1 MLIPALAVALVTTA
15 VPGHFDQPQD
25 GFANRWTTLREAS
38 PQWAGLDPEPI
49 NAALGQLRDFQ
60 KPQANGKPLFAGAVT
75 LYVHNGKIVTHDRT
89 GYAVLYK
96 DQQTQL
102 TEEERVPMQ
111 KDTIFDF
118 ASISKLF
125 TSIAVIQ
132 QVEQGRVA
140 IDEKVATY
148 LPEFG
153 VNGKENITV
162 KQLLTHTSG
171 LEPFIPLWQRYPDIP
186 SRIKAVM
193 DVTPKS
199 TPGTTYV
206 YSDLNLITLGELVFK
221 VSGKRLDEAVR
232 DGITRPL
239 GLKDTGYN
247 PKAKDRTAATEF
259 QSAPPRG
266 IVRGEVH
273 DENAWSLGGV
283 AGHAGVFGTAKDL
296 AILGQTILNG
306 GTYNGRRI
314 LSEHSVELMLTNF
327 NQQFPDNAHG
337 LGFELDQRWY
347 MGALSG
353 PGTAGH
359 TGYTGTSF
367 VIDKASRSIAIL
379 LTNRV
384 HPSRDWGSVN
394 PARRAVADG
403 LANALAVTAHG
414 KQWRA
419 TTSGG
424 TLTAERPVE
433 VFVDVDKGDKL
444 TIQHWNGT
452 DWRDARTVTTTGRR
466 WMPTESVKSRFV
478 YTKAGQYNG
487 RGVYVHAR
495 GDVTA
500 EGWSV
505 ARR

>member
-1 MLIPALAVALVTTA
+1 MLIPALAVAVVTA
-15 VPGHFDQPQD
+15 VIPGHFDQPQD
-25 GFANRWTTLREAS
+25 GFAHPWTTLRES
-38 PQWAGLDPEPI
+38 NPYWANLDPEPI
-49 NAALGQLRDFQ
+49 NAALRQLRDFQ

-75 LYVHNGKIVTHDRT
+75 MLVHDGKIVTHDRT

-102 TEEERVPMQ
+102 PEEERVPMQ
-111 KDTIFDF
+111 KDTIFDL

-132 QVEQGRVA
+132 QVENHKVD
-140 IDEKVATY
+140 INEKVAHY

-171 LEPFIPLWQRYPDIP
+171 LEPFIPLWKLYPDVP

-193 DVTPKS
+193 DVKPKS

-206 YSDLNLITLGELVFK
+206 YSDLNLITLGELVHE
-221 VSGKRLDEAVR
+221 VSGKTLDQAVR
-232 DGITRPL
+232 DGITKPL
-239 GLKDTGYN
+239 DMKDTGYN
-247 PKAKDRTAATEF
+247 PKARNRTAATEF
-259 QSAPPRG
+259 QTAPPRG
-266 IVRGEVH
+266 MVRGEVH
-273 DENAWSLGGV
+273 DENSWSLGGV

-296 AILGQTILNG
+296 AVLGQTILNG
-306 GTYNGRRI
+306 GTYNGHRI

-347 MGALSG
+347 MGGLSS

-384 HPSRDWGSVN
+384 HPSRDWGSIN
-394 PARRAVADG
+394 PARRVVAGG
-403 LANALAVTAHG
+403 LANALAVQSHG

-424 TLTAERPVE
+424 TLTAQRPVE

-444 TIQHWNGT
+444 TVQHWNGT
-452 DWRDARTVTTTGRR
+452 DWQDVRTITTTERR
-466 WMPTESVKSRFV
+466 WVPTEPVKSRFV

-487 RGVYVHAR
+487 RGVYVHAH

-500 EGWSV
+500 EGWSA

>member
-1 MLIPALAVALVTTA
+1 MLIPALAVALVTA
-15 VPGHFDQPQD
+15 AIPGHFDQPQD
-25 GFANRWTTLREAS
+25 GFANPWTTLRES
-38 PQWAGLDPEPI
+38 NPYWANLDPAPI
-49 NAALGQLRDFQ
+49 NTALRQLREFQ

-75 LYVHNGKIVTHDRT
+75 MYVHDGKIVTHDRT

-96 DQQTQL
+96 DQETQL
-102 TEEERVPMQ
+102 PERERVPMQ

-132 QVEQGRVA
+132 QVEQNKVD
-140 IDEKVATY
+140 IDERVATY

-171 LEPFIPLWQRYPDIP
+171 LEPFIALWKLYPDVP

-193 DVTPKS
+193 DVKPKS

-206 YSDLNLITLGELVFK
+206 YSDLNLITLGELVHR
-221 VSGKRLDEAVR
+221 VSGKTLDQAVR
-232 DGITRPL
+232 DGITKPL
-239 GLKDTGYN
+239 NMKDTGYN
-247 PKAKDRTAATEF
+247 PKAKARTAATEF

-266 IVRGEVH
+266 MVRGEVH

-306 GTYNGRRI
+306 GTYQGRRI

-347 MGALSG
+347 MGGLSG
-353 PGTAGH
+353 MGTAGH

-394 PARRAVADG
+394 PARRVVADG
-403 LANALAVTAHG
+403 LANALAVKANG
-414 KQWRA
+414 RQWRA

-424 TLTAERPVE
+424 TLTADRPVE

-444 TIQHWNGT
+444 TIQHWDGT
-452 DWRDARTVTTTGRR
+452 QWQDVRAITTTSRR
-466 WMPTESVKSRFV
+466 WVPTEPVKTRFV

-495 GDVTA
+495 GNVTA
-500 EGWSV
+500 EGWS
-505 ARR
+505 AASR

>member
-1 MLIPALAVALVTTA
+1 MLIPALAVALVTA
-15 VPGHFDQPQD
+15 AIPGHFDQPQD
-25 GFANRWTTLREAS
+25 GFANPWTTLRPS
-38 PQWAGLDPEPI
+38 NPVWAGLDPGPV
-49 NAALGQLRDFQ
+49 NTALRQVREFT

-75 LYVHNGKIVTHDRT
+75 MYVHDGKIVTHDRT
-89 GYAVLYK
+89 GYAVLYS

-102 TEEERVPMQ
+102 PAEDRVPMRT
-111 KDTIFDF
+111 DTIFDL

-132 QVEQGRVA
+132 QVEQGRVN
-140 IDEKVATY
+140 IDEKVAHY

-171 LEPFIPLWQRYPDIP
+171 LEPFIALWKLYPDVP

-193 DVTPKS
+193 DVKPKS

-206 YSDLNLITLGELVFK
+206 YSDLNLITLGELVRE
-221 VSGKRLDEAVR
+221 VSGKKLDQAVR
-232 DGITRPL
+232 DGITKPL
-239 GLKDTGYN
+239 GMKDTGYN
-247 PKAKDRTAATEF
+247 PKARNRTAATEF
-259 QSAPPRG
+259 QAAPPRG
-266 IVRGEVH
+266 MVRGEVH

-306 GTYNGRRI
+306 GTYQGRRI
-314 LSEHSVELMLTNF
+314 LTEHSVELMLTNF

-353 PGTAGH
+353 MGTAGH

-379 LTNRV
+379 LANRV

-403 LANALAVTAHG
+403 LAEAMAVRTHG
-414 KQWRA
+414 KSWRA
-419 TTSGG
+419 TTPGG
-424 TLTAERPVE
+424 ALTAERPVE

-444 TIQHWNGT
+444 TIQHWDGT
-452 DWRDARTVTTTGRR
+452 QWQDVRTITTTQRR
-466 WMPTESVKSRFV
+466 WVPVEPTKSRFV
-478 YTKAGQYNG
+478 FTKAGQYNG

-495 GDVTA
+495 GDVTT
-500 EGWSV
+500 EGWSP

>member
-1 MLIPALAVALVTTA
+1 MLIPALAVALVTVA
-15 VPGHFDQPQD
+15 IPGHFDQPQD
-25 GFANRWTTLREAS
+25 GFAHERTTLRPS
-38 PQWAGLDPEPI
+38 NPYWAHLDPEPI
-49 NAALGQLRDFQ
+49 NTALRQVRDFTR
-60 KPQANGKPLFAGAVT
+60 PQANGKPLFPGAVT
-75 LYVHNGKIVTHDRT
+75 LYVHDGKVVTHDRT
-89 GYAVLYK
+89 GYAVLYR
-96 DQQTQL
+96 DQQTEL
-102 TEEERVPMQ
+102 PEADRVAMR
-111 KDTIFDF
+111 KDTIFDL

-132 QVEQGRVA
+132 QVERGRVD
-140 IDEKVATY
+140 IDQRVAHY

-153 VNGKENITV
+153 VNGKQDITV

-171 LEPFIPLWQRYPDIP
+171 LEPFIPLWSRFPDVP
-186 SRIKAVM
+186 SRIKGVM
-193 DVTPKS
+193 DVQPKS
-199 TPGTTYV
+199 TPGSTYV
-206 YSDLNLITLGELVFK
+206 YSDLNLITLGELVHR

-239 GLKDTGYN
+239 GMADTGYN
-247 PKAKDRTAATEF
+247 PRDKDRTAATEF
-259 QSAPPRG
+259 QVSPPRG

-283 AGHAGVFGTAKDL
+283 AGHAGVFSTARDL
-296 AILGQTILNG
+296 AVLGQTVLNG
-306 GTYNGRRI
+306 GTYDGRRI

-327 NQQFPDNAHG
+327 TPQFPGNAHG

-403 LANALAVTAHG
+403 LAGALAVQSGG

-424 TLTAERPVE
+424 TLTADRPVE
-433 VFVDVDKGDKL
+433 VFVDVDEGDSL
-444 TIQHWNGT
+444 TVQHWDGT
-452 DWRDARTVTTTGRR
+452 AWQDVRTITTTERR
-466 WMPTESVKSRFV
+466 WIATEQKKTRFV

-495 GDVTA
+495 GNVTA
-500 EGWSV
+500 EGWSA

>member
-1 MLIPALAVALVTTA
+1 MLIPALALAVVTAA
-15 VPGHFDQPQD
+15 VPGHFDRPQE
-25 GFANRWTTLREAS
+25 GFAHPWTTLRES
-38 PQWAGLDPEPI
+38 NPYWAGLDPTPV
-49 NAALGQLRDFQ
+49 NAALRQLRDFT
-60 KPQANGKPLFAGAVT
+60 KPQANGKPLYAGAVT
-75 LYVHNGKIVTHDRT
+75 MYVHDGKIVAHDRT
-89 GYAVLYK
+89 GYAVLYG
-96 DQQTQL
+96 DRQTL
-102 TEEERVPMQ
+102 LPEEERVPMR

-132 QVEQGRVA
+132 QVEKGRVD
-140 IDEKVATY
+140 IDEKVAAY

-186 SRIKAVM
+186 SRVKAVM
-193 DVTPKS
+193 DVQPKS

-206 YSDLNLITLGELVFK
+206 YSDLNLITLGELVHR
-221 VSGKRLDEAVR
+221 VSGKRLDQAVR
-232 DGITRPL
+232 DGITTPL
-239 GLKDTGYN
+239 GMKDTGYN
-247 PKAKDRTAATEF
+247 PTADDRTAATEF
-259 QSAPPRG
+259 QSTPPRG

-306 GTYNGRRI
+306 GTYQGRRI
-314 LSEHSVELMLTNF
+314 LSERSVELMLTNF
-327 NQQFPDNAHG
+327 TPQFPDNAHG

-347 MGALSG
+347 MGALSS

-367 VIDKASRSIAIL
+367 VVDKASRSIAIL

-394 PARRAVADG
+394 PARRVAADG
-403 LANALAVTAHG
+403 LAGALAVKAGG

-419 TTSGG
+419 TASGG
-424 TLTAERPVE
+424 TLTAERPAE
-433 VFVDVDKGDKL
+433 VFVDVDKGDRL
-444 TIQHWNGT
+444 TVQHWNGT
-452 DWRDARTVTTTGRR
+452 GWQDVRTITTTNRR
-466 WMPTESVKSRFV
+466 WVSTEPVKTRFV

-500 EGWSV
+500 DGWSL

>member
-1 MLIPALAVALVTTA
+1 MLIPALAVAVVTA
-15 VPGHFDQPQD
+15 VIPGHFDQPQD
-25 GFANRWTTLREAS
+25 GFAHPWTTLRES
-38 PQWAGLDPEPI
+38 NPYWANLDPEPI
-49 NAALGQLRDFQ
+49 NAALRQLRDFQ

-75 LYVHNGKIVTHDRT
+75 MLVHDGKIVTHDRT

-96 DQQTQL
+96 DQETQL
-102 TEEERVPMQ
+102 PEAERVPMQ
-111 KDTIFDF
+111 QDTIFDL
-118 ASISKLF
+118 ASVSKLF

-132 QVEQGRVA
+132 QVEQGRVDT
-140 IDEKVATY
+140 DEKVATY

-171 LEPFIPLWQRYPDIP
+171 LEPFIPLWKLYPDIP

-193 DVTPKS
+193 DVKPKS

-206 YSDLNLITLGELVFK
+206 YSDLNLITLGELVHR

-232 DGITRPL
+232 DGITKPL
-239 GLKDTGYN
+239 NMKDTGYH
-247 PKAKDRTAATEF
+247 PKARNRTAATEF
-259 QSAPPRG
+259 QTAPPRG
-266 IVRGEVH
+266 MVRGEVH

-306 GTYNGRRI
+306 GTYGGHRI
-314 LSEHSVELMLTNF
+314 LTERSVELMLTNF
-327 NQQFPDNAHG
+327 NPQFPDDAHG
-337 LGFELDQRWY
+337 LGFELNQRWY
-347 MGALSG
+347 MGGLSG

-359 TGYTGTSF
+359 TGYTGTSL

-384 HPSRDWGSVN
+384 HPSRDWGSIN
-394 PARRAVADG
+394 PARRAVTDG
-403 LANALAVTAHG
+403 LANALAVQSRG

-424 TLTAERPVE
+424 TLVAERPVE

-444 TIQHWNGT
+444 TVQRWDGT
-452 DWRDARTVTTTGRR
+452 QWQDVRTITTTERR
-466 WMPTESVKSRFV
+466 WAATEQTKTRFV

-500 EGWSV
+500 EGWSP

>member
-1 MLIPALAVALVTTA
+1 MLIPALAVAVVTA
-15 VPGHFDQPQD
+15 VIPGHFDQPQD
-25 GFANRWTTLREAS
+25 GFAHPWTTLRES
-38 PQWAGLDPEPI
+38 NPYWANLDPEPI
-49 NAALGQLRDFQ
+49 NAALRQLRDFQ
-60 KPQANGKPLFAGAVT
+60 KPQANGKPMFAGAVT
-75 LYVHNGKIVTHDRT
+75 VLVHDGKIVTHDRT

-96 DQQTQL
+96 DQETQL
-102 TEEERVPMQ
+102 PEEERVPMQ
-111 KDTIFDF
+111 KDTIFDL
-118 ASISKLF
+118 ASVSKLF

-132 QVEQGRVA
+132 QVEQGRVD

-171 LEPFIPLWQRYPDIP
+171 LEPFIPLWKLYPDIP

-193 DVTPKS
+193 NVKPKS

-206 YSDLNLITLGELVFK
+206 YSDLNLITLGELVHR
-221 VSGKRLDEAVR
+221 VSGKPLDQAVR
-232 DGITRPL
+232 DGITKPL
-239 GLKDTGYN
+239 NMKDTGYN
-247 PKAKDRTAATEF
+247 PKAKNRTAATEF
-259 QSAPPRG
+259 QTAPPRG
-266 IVRGEVH
+266 MVRGEVH

-306 GTYNGRRI
+306 GTYGGHRI
-314 LSEHSVELMLTNF
+314 LTEHSVELMLTNF
-327 NQQFPDNAHG
+327 NPQFPDDAHG
-337 LGFELDQRWY
+337 LGFELNQRWY
-347 MGALSG
+347 MGGLSG

-359 TGYTGTSF
+359 TGYTGTSL

-384 HPSRDWGSVN
+384 HPSRDWGSIN
-394 PARRAVADG
+394 PARRAVTDG
-403 LANALAVTAHG
+403 LAGALAVQSSG
-414 KQWRA
+414 RQWRA

-424 TLTAERPVE
+424 TLVAERPVE

-444 TIQHWNGT
+444 TVQRWDGT
-452 DWRDARTVTTTGRR
+452 QWRDVRTITTTERR
-466 WMPTESVKSRFV
+466 WVATEQTKTRFV

-500 EGWSV
+500 EGWSL

>member
-1 MLIPALAVALVTTA
+1 
-15 VPGHFDQPQD
+15 
-25 GFANRWTTLREAS
+25 
-38 PQWAGLDPEPI
+38 
-49 NAALGQLRDFQ
+49 
-60 KPQANGKPLFAGAVT
+60 
-75 LYVHNGKIVTHDRT
+75 
-89 GYAVLYK
+89 
-96 DQQTQL
+96 
-102 TEEERVPMQ
+102 
-111 KDTIFDF
+111 
-118 ASISKLF
+118 
-125 TSIAVIQ
+125 
-132 QVEQGRVA
+132 
-140 IDEKVATY
+140 
-148 LPEFG
+148 
-153 VNGKENITV
+153 
-162 KQLLTHTSG
+162 
-171 LEPFIPLWQRYPDIP
+171 
-186 SRIKAVM
+186 RIKAVM
-193 DVTPKS
+193 DVKPKS

-206 YSDLNLITLGELVFK
+206 YSDLNLITLGELVHK
-221 VSGKRLDEAVR
+221 VSGKTLDQAVR
-232 DGITRPL
+232 DGITKPL
-239 GLKDTGYN
+239 NMKDTGYN

-259 QSAPPRG
+259 QTAPPRG
-266 IVRGEVH
+266 MVRGEVH
-273 DENAWSLGGV
+273 DENSWSLGGV

-296 AILGQTILNG
+296 AVLGQTILNG

-347 MGALSG
+347 MGGLSS

-394 PARRAVADG
+394 PARRVITDG
-403 LANALAVTAHG
+403 LANALAVQSRG

-419 TTSGG
+419 TTNGG
-424 TLTAERPVE
+424 TLIAERPVE
-433 VFVDVDKGDKL
+433 IFVDGDKGDKL

-452 DWRDARTVTTTGRR
+452 GWQDAKTITTTERR
-466 WMPTESVKSRFV
+466 WLPTEPVKSRFV